1 MAAAENVSSDGAL
14 LHDVCCA
21 LPSDIE
27 RGADG
32 WDALDVATAACGDG
46 ALLLVCCTL
55 AELPELPPDVDSG
68 PGGLGAWALAPDN
81 LATVVSSNVAPADGL
96 ACGPTGA
103 LCVAT
108 ELAAGPAAANKP
120 VAAWFCDPARGGS
133 GGCRWAA
140 PNGGGGALLGG
151 GALPG
156 MEGPSLGLSANGNRL
171 AICNKSRSTC
181 EVSLT
186 IGFRVS

>member
-1 MAAAENVSSDGAL
+1 MAAAKNVSSDGAL
-14 LHDVCCA
+14 LNDVCCV
-21 LPSDIE
+21 LPSGIE

-55 AELPELPPDVDSG
+55 AELPELPPDVESG
-68 PGGLGAWALAPDN
+68 PGGLAAWAVAAEH
-81 LATVVSSNVAPADGL
+81 LATVAPSNAAPADGL

-108 ELAAGPAAANKP
+108 ELAAGPAAAIKP
-120 VAAWFCDPARGGS
+120 VADPGRGGS
-133 GGCRWAA
+133 GGRRRAA
-140 PNGGGGALLGG
+140 PTGGGGALLGG
-151 GALPG
+151 GGGTLPG
-156 MEGPSLGLSANGNRL
+156 TEGPSLGLSATGDRL

-186 IGFRVS
+186 IGFIAS

>member
-1 MAAAENVSSDGAL
+1 MASAKNVSSDGAL

-27 RGADG
+27 RAADG

-55 AELPELPPDVDSG
+55 AELPELPPDVESG
-68 PGGLGAWALAPDN
+68 PGGLGAWALAPEH
-81 LATVVSSNVAPADGL
+81 LATVASSNVAPADGL

-120 VAAWFCDPARGGS
+120 VAGDPGRGGS
-133 GGCRWAA
+133 GGRRRAA
-140 PNGGGGALLGG
+140 PTGGGDALLGG
-151 GALPG
+151 GGGTLPG
-156 MEGPSLGLSANGNRL
+156 TEGPSLGLSANGDRL
-171 AICNKSRSTC
+171 AICTKSRSTF

>member
-55 AELPELPPDVDSG
+55 AELPELPPDVESG
-68 PGGLGAWALAPDN
+68 PGAWALAAEH
-81 LATVVSSNVAPADGL
+81 LATVAPSNAAPADGL

-108 ELAAGPAAANKP
+108 ELAAGPAAAIKP
-120 VAAWFCDPARGGS
+120 VAGDAGRGGS
-133 GGCRWAA
+133 GGCRRAA
-140 PNGGGGALLGG
+140 PTGGGDALLGG
-151 GALPG
+151 GGGTLPG
-156 MEGPSLGLSANGNRL
+156 MEGPSLGLSANGDRL

-186 IGFRVS
+186 IGFRAS

>member
-1 MAAAENVSSDGAL
+1 MAAAKNVSSDGAL
-14 LHDVCCA
+14 LRDVCCA

-27 RGADG
+27 RGAHG

-68 PGGLGAWALAPDN
+68 PGGWGAWALAPDN
-81 LATVVSSNVAPADGL
+81 LATVASSNVAPADGL

-120 VAAWFCDPARGGS
+120 VAGDPGRGGS

-151 GALPG
+151 GTSPG
-156 MEGPSLGLSANGNRL
+156 MEGPSLGLSANGDRL